1 MEQFEVSIA
10 TVRQDCLD
18 AGARLSLIKKH
29 SLSLS
34 LARSFYLFLPPSGFE
49 TVTKP
54 ESAQRDVRWVYFICI
69 FIFLLRDGTLVK
81 YREAPETR
89 EGKFHS

>member
-1 MEQFEVSIA
+1 MEQFKVSSA

-18 AGARLSLIKKH
+18 AGARLSLITDH

-34 LARSFYLFLPPSGFE
+34 LAFYLFLPPSGFE

-54 ESAQRDVRWVYFICI
+54 ESEKRDVSVGFV
-69 FIFLLRDGTLVK
+69 FF
-81 YREAPETR
+81 
-89 EGKFHS
+89 